1 MKKLKIIVM
10 VFQNHKTEFFKDFK
24 RTYYPDGI
32 SFYQKD
38 LRVNIIDEFE
48 SDYVFMNAEGLK
60 IKFPKNILQANQLPV
75 IKKTVKLTESI
86 YKNWFVKKREELLLD
101 LSKIVEYNL
110 HTIIDNKQIVLKN
123 PNYFLIRLPWL
134 FIGYG
139 KQICLGAWLESMDN
153 LEFEV
158 THKQTSK
165 IERLI
170 ITFINGSPL
179 SGIHSCS
186 GWSILK
192 KEIKRGYSSKRKH
205 GIKSIFNRLSQQY
218 PSKWKEDLKQTTT
231 LLNELGI
238 KLTEE
243 MRCFVE

>member
-1 MKKLKIIVM
+1 M
-10 VFQNHKTEFFKDFK
+10 VFQNSKTEFFKIFK
-24 RTYYPDGI
+24 NNYYPDGI

-38 LRVNIIDEFE
+38 LHVIIIDESE
-48 SDYVFMNAEGLK
+48 SEYVLSNTEGLK
-60 IKFPKNILQANQLPV
+60 IKFPKNILQANRLTV
-75 IKKTVKLTESI
+75 IKKTIKLTEAI
-86 YKNWFVKKREELLLD
+86 YENWFVKKREELLID

-123 PNYFLIRLPWL
+123 PNYYLIRLPWL

-139 KQICLGAWLESMDN
+139 KQICLGAWLESMDD

-158 THKQTSK
+158 THKQTKK
-165 IERLI
+165 IEPLI
-170 ITFINGSPL
+170 ITSINGSPL
-179 SGIHSCS
+179 SGINSCS

-192 KEIKRGYSSKRKH
+192 KEIKRGYPSEKSH
-205 GIKSIFNRLSQQY
+205 EIKSIYNKLSQQY

-243 MRCFVE
+243 RRYLVE